1 MKNALL
7 AAAITL
13 IIFGGI
19 GVLVMAL
26 MVKPLIAGGVIV
38 FVTMAILYMLIYKI
52 LKKDKKDNDANCE
65 DF

>member
-1 MKNALL
+1 MKNSLL

-19 GVLVMAL
+19 GLLVMAL
-26 MVKPLIAGGVIV
+26 MVEPLIVGGVIV
-38 FVTMAILYMLIYKI
+38 FVTMAILYMLIFKI
-52 LKKDKKDNDANCE
+52 LKKDDDANCE